1 MSNSRNCLNGMFS
14 VVNQMFINGR
24 VKSKGENKRQGRTHM
39 AWPRIQYATKS
50 DIKCVKRSVVGQS
63 RNEKCPPRN

>member
-24 VKSKGENKRQGRTHM
+24 VKSKGENKRQWPGRGSSTQPNQTISVLSAVWLDKVEMKNAH
-39 AWPRIQYATKS
+39 RAT
-50 DIKCVKRSVVGQS
+50 
-63 RNEKCPPRN
+63 E